1 MTLNQIKEDLEAM
14 GVRYKD
20 KDFQDPHANIR
31 NYSNIENT
39 IHSLRNNKRVH
50 DIILVSNL
58 AVNSLGRLGAPNRKE
73 ILGKVNQHSIS
84 NIKAYAMLLYNK
96 RTERPYIECRVYL
109 CNEKQAYYS
118 PSADDYDAGYNKESS
133 APPHIL
139 YRWNDKLTIENKD
152 GTAVHIRV

>member
-1 MTLNQIKEDLEAM
+1 MTLNKIKEDLEAM

-39 IHSLRNNKRVH
+39 IHSLRNNKRAR

-58 AVNSLGRLGAPNRKE
+58 AVNSLGRLGDPSRKE
-73 ILGKVNQHSIS
+73 VFGEINQHDIT
-84 NIKAYAMLLYNK
+84 NIRACAMLLFNGRTK
-96 RTERPYIECRVYL
+96 RTYVECRVYL
-109 CNEKQAYYS
+109 CNEKQSHYS
-118 PSADDYDAGYNKESS
+118 PSASDYDTTST
-133 APPHIL
+133 PPHVL